1 MPFQTLLLEILG
13 GMLVTLV
20 GSMAAILTTVS
31 FLPQMVK
38 AYRTKKMHDV
48 SPYLMALYA
57 SGTTLWLTYGAFL
70 NDWVIMLANAFGTAF
85 NLILLYMKFAY
96 GRSSSR
102 LDEAR

>member
-48 SPYLMALYA
+48 SPYLMALCA
-57 SGTTLWLTYGAFL
+57 STL
-70 NDWVIMLANAFGTAF
+70 
-85 NLILLYMKFAY
+85 
-96 GRSSSR
+96 
-102 LDEAR
+102 